1 MPPTDLTRLHQPMV
15 RLGVRPSL
23 PAYCRDLWRRREF
36 VLTMPLGQL
45 QSRNTDTA
53 LGWVWHLLNPL
64 ILAGVFYVVFGV
76 IFEARADVDNYVVF
90 LVAGLFVFYFT
101 QKCLVGGAQAV
112 VSNAGIIRNVNL
124 PRATF
129 PLGNTISELLVHL
142 PAIALLLVL
151 AVATGEAPRL
161 SWLALV
167 PLLALQTAF
176 NLGLA
181 LWAARLTFHLR
192 DVQRLLPYATRLWLY
207 LSGVFYTVE
216 RVPEG
221 WARDAFEA
229 NPLHLLMEM
238 HRSALT
244 EGLPTAG
251 QWLALVG
258 WASLL
263 ITSGLVFFW
272 RGEDRYGRD

>member
-1 MPPTDLTRLHQPMV
+1 MSSLDLTEPIRPMV

-23 PAYCRDLWRRREF
+23 VSYCRSLWQRREF

-45 QSRNTDTA
+45 QSRNADTA
-53 LGWVWHLLNPL
+53 LGAVWHLLNPL
-64 ILAGVFYVVFGV
+64 ILAAVFYVVFGV

-90 LVAGLFVFYFT
+90 LVTGLFVFTYT

-124 PRATF
+124 PRAVF
-129 PLGNTISELLVHL
+129 PLGTTISELVMHL
-142 PAIALLLVL
+142 PALALLLML
-151 AVATGEAPRL
+151 AAATGESPQV
-161 SWLALV
+161 SWLLLA
-167 PLLALQTAF
+167 PLLALQTLF

-207 LSGVFYTVE
+207 LSGVFYTID

-221 WARDAFEA
+221 RARDLFEA
-229 NPLHLLMEM
+229 NPLYLMMDM
-238 HRSALT
+238 HRSAIVD
-244 EGLPTAG
+244 GAPTAG
-251 QWLALVG
+251 QWAALVG
-258 WASLL
+258 WTAVLL
-263 ITSGLVFFW
+263 VSGLLFFW